1 MTDPAALLL
10 ALRHADG
17 TFPSGGFAFSQ
28 GLEARAALADA
39 FGPFDLAAFLADQVL
54 RRWAGADRVAL
65 VRAHRAAADLDAVA
79 TIDAEVEASTASE
92 PLRAGSR
99 RNGLAFLTAHHRLGT
114 PGAEPYR
121 RRVRDGVAPG
131 HVAVVQGLLWA
142 RLGLDETMAS
152 AMSGHVA
159 VIGPATAAIRLGLVG
174 AIEAQTAIATVT
186 ADLAA
191 VCRRPIADDQPF
203 SAFLP
208 VVEIACARHAT
219 GDLRLFSN

>member
-1 MTDPAALLL
+1 MSDPAALLL

-28 GLEARAALADA
+28 GLEARAALAAD
-39 FGPFDLAAFLADQVL
+39 FGPFDLTAFLADQVV

-65 VRAHRAAADLDAVA
+65 VRAHRAQADLDLVA
-79 TIDAEVEASTASE
+79 AIDDEVEASTASE
-92 PLRAGSR
+92 HLRAGSR
-99 RNGLAFLTAHHRLGT
+99 RNGVAFLTAHARLAT
-114 PGAEPYR
+114 PGAGAYR
-121 RRVRDGVAPG
+121 QRVRAGAAPG

-142 RLGLDETMAS
+142 RLGLDETTAS
-152 AMSGHVA
+152 AMGGHVA
-159 VIGPATAAIRLGLVG
+159 LIGPATAAIRLGLVG
-174 AIEAQTAIATVT
+174 AIEAQAAIAAVT

-191 VCRRPIADDQPF
+191 VCRRPVDDDQPF